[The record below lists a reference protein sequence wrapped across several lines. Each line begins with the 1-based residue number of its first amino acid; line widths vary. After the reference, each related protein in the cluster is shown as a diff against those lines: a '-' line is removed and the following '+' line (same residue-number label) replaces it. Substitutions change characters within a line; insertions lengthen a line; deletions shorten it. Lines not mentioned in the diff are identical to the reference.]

1 MKIVLICVLLVVGLV
16 LIIKGGDYFVDGAS
30 WLAEVSGIPKF
41 IVGATIV
48 SVATTLP
55 EIVVSLISVKA
66 SPDMAIGNAVGS
78 VVFNTGVIMGI
89 ALLAQPF
96 AIKRKDYAFKGLLLT
111 IVMALLFDFSLV
123 GLKGGPITTKTEGV
137 FNIVGSIVLIVA
149 FIIFIAENVISAKK
163 NALENAQLK
172 QGDLNENL
180 TEAETEFE
188 EKPVATKKSVTINLI
203 KLIGGAVAVAGGAI
217 LLKDNAVELCRVF
230 GISEVLIGV
239 TVLAIGTSLPELVT
253 MIIAVKKGQAS
264 LSIGNIIGANTIDL
278 ALILPLCTF
287 IVGGAGVPVSFVHL
301 FITMPTTLL
310 VVAIGIIPTLISK
323 KFSRWQG
330 GLMMAIYLAY
340 FVFNIVYV
348 LI

>member
-1 MKIVLICVLLVVGLV
+1 MDIFVICVLLVVGLV

-78 VVFNTGVIMGI
+78 VVFNTGVIMAI
-89 ALLAQPF
+89 ALIAQPF
-96 AIKRKDYAFKGLLLT
+96 AIKRKDYAFKGVLLT
-111 IVMALLFDFSLV
+111 AVMALLFIFSLL
-123 GLKGGPITTKTEGV
+123 GLKSGPITTKTEGV
-137 FNIVGSIVLIVA
+137 FSIVGSIVLIVA
-149 FIIFIAENVISAKK
+149 FIVFIIENVISAKK
-163 NALENAQLK
+163 NALENTQLK

-180 TEAETEFE
+180 AEEQEIE
-188 EKPVATKKSVTINLI
+188 EKPVATKRSVIINLV
-203 KLIGGAVAVAGGAI
+203 KLIGGAIGIGGGAI

-230 GISEVLIGV
+230 GITEALIGV

-278 ALILPLCTF
+278 ALILPICAF
-287 IVGGAGVPVSFVHL
+287 IVGGAGLPVSFIHL
-301 FITMPTTLL
+301 FVTMPTTLL
-310 VVAIGIIPTLISK
+310 IIAIGIIPTLIIK
-323 KFSRWQG
+323 KFTRWQG
-330 GLMMAIYLAY
+330 SLMMAIYTAY